1 VCQTD
6 AAFAHHADQIPVAQ
20 FETQVPPY
28 AQHDNLLVEM
38 ATGEQ
43 LFDRN
48 KSGHSP
54 IFAHPE
60 KFAPEPLLIAGVV
73 IRTKSRSA

>member
-1 VCQTD
+1 
-6 AAFAHHADQIPVAQ
+6 
-20 FETQVPPY
+20 
-28 AQHDNLLVEM
+28 M
-38 ATGEQ
+38 ATGDQ

-60 KFAPEPLLIAGVV
+60 KFAPEPSPECWQGGFRVARFVVPYGYNTVAPARYHASIRLLKKKRAQPNHGVM
-73 IRTKSRSA
+73 

>member
-1 VCQTD
+1 
-6 AAFAHHADQIPVAQ
+6 
-20 FETQVPPY
+20 
-28 AQHDNLLVEM
+28 M